1 MLEAEPF
8 IEMMKKYNPK
18 SFDEIKIPKERSE
31 FYTIDFEKFFSA
43 PDQQYFVGSF
53 RIEDIYSESGQQI
66 MLLRPSPNYKN
77 RSFLISDRKLYFKIS
92 CDMDISEIG
101 YLEEI
106 FVIFTVDKIL
116 STGPEEFTRQNTSIN
131 GDCLA
136 AIEKF
141 QGLEKL
147 IEGD

>member
-1 MLEAEPF
+1 MLLLNPADLPGLF
-8 IEMMKKYNPK
+8 IE
-18 SFDEIKIPKERSE
+18 EQAI
-31 FYTIDFEKFFSA
+31 
-43 PDQQYFVGSF
+43 
-53 RIEDIYSESGQQI
+53 
-66 MLLRPSPNYKN
+66 
-77 RSFLISDRKLYFKIS
+77 YFKIS